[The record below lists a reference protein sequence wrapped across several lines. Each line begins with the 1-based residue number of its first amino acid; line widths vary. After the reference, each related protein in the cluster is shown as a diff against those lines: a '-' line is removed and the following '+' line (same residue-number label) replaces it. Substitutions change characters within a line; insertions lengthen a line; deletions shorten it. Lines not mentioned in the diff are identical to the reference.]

1 MLPSKYMSKGFDCK
15 RMEGDAG
22 EKEERQIKSRGGVGG

>member
-22 EKEERQIKSRGGVGG
+22 EKEERQIKSREGVGG

>member
-1 MLPSKYMSKGFDCK
+1 MSKGFDCK

-22 EKEERQIKSRGGVGG
+22 KREERQVKGGCGDRKS